1 MNTEI
6 WQAVAALV
14 TTAAPFVILMWV
26 VVHVLFAAGV
36 ARDAGDLQRHGRE
49 TALVGPMGWVFATL
63 LGGVFVAGLYWVI
76 HHSALSRERS
86 WVTER

>member
-14 TTAAPFVILMWV
+14 TMAAPFVMLMWV

-36 ARDAGDLQRHGRE
+36 ARDIGGLQRRGQD
-49 TALVGPMGWVFATL
+49 TALVGPMGWAFATL
-63 LGGVFVAGLYWVI
+63 LGGILVAGLYWVI
-76 HHSALSRERS
+76 HHSTLSRERS
-86 WVTER
+86 WSAER